1 MLRNRKNNIF
11 ILTYFEGVIK
21 ISYIAA
27 DQKVYKAAKLF
38 SDGDFFNEVEEL
50 LLACLSAAQVKKVL
64 KKVENKTQDDDS
76 GYSAFLNA
84 VNNVLGEDVY
94 KVDEEEEVDEEE
106 VDEDEDEDEK
116 EDS

>member
-1 MLRNRKNNIF
+1 MLRNRENNIK
-11 ILTYFEGVIK
+11 YFRGVIK
-21 ISYIAA
+21 ISYIIA
-27 DQKVYKAAKLF
+27 DQKIYKAAKLF

-64 KKVENKTQDDDS
+64 KEVENKTQDDDY

-94 KVDEEEEVDEEE
+94 KVDE
-106 VDEDEDEDEK
+106 VDEDEDEE

>member
-1 MLRNRKNNIF
+1 M
-11 ILTYFEGVIK
+11 IK
-21 ISYIAA
+21 ISYIIA
-27 DQKVYKAAKLF
+27 DQKIYKAAKLF

-64 KKVENKTQDDDS
+64 KEVENKTQDDDY

-94 KVDEEEEVDEEE
+94 KVDE
-106 VDEDEDEDEK
+106 VDEDEDEE

>member
-1 MLRNRKNNIF
+1 M
-11 ILTYFEGVIK
+11 IK
-21 ISYIAA
+21 ISYIIA
-27 DQKVYKAAKLF
+27 DQKIYKAAKLF
-38 SDGDFFNEVEEL
+38 SDGDFFNEVGEL

-64 KKVENKTQDDDS
+64 KEVENKTQDDDY

-94 KVDEEEEVDEEE
+94 KVDE
-106 VDEDEDEDEK
+106 VDEDEDEE